1 MDTKAAVVVL
11 AILALALVVTGADV
25 AAQQTQTQGP
35 QTLDELVD
43 FILRP
48 TQEAAD
54 EEDIWNW
61 DTEPEESLLDSEIGP
76 PLAGPKPGDPIGP
89 PLAGPIPE
97 PIEEGRIRPRR
108 VTAVDPYA
116 ATGVNLGSFIIR
128 PSIEIGGIATDNGGG
143 TSDKV
148 AAIGLVVAPEVRI
161 TSETERYTFEAHG
174 RGEVITWDHEE
185 FNEQTAEARA
195 RLRYALTSATAVQ
208 AEAGYARFLEGF
220 SDPDT
225 PDAAAERPAV
235 DEFDVSLGVE
245 HTIGRLSTRATAFV
259 DRAVH
264 EEVPLAGGGVAD
276 RSELDNTEFGARF
289 RAGYATSAVLRPFG
303 EVAAGRREFDQAQDD
318 SGFERSSTWGELR
331 GGIVIDRGEKL
342 SGEASIGYRH
352 EDIEDDDLD
361 DLNVFL
367 ANASILWS
375 PRRLTEVRVDL
386 TTDVSPT
393 STPFASAS
401 VIYAGTVTLA
411 RSLTQ
416 RVRAETG
423 VGLSYEDR
431 IGDDFRDVTFTGF
444 ADVSYAFNRVAS
456 IIGRYEYQRT
466 DRNEVDGDFDA
477 HEVSLRFRL
486 QR

>member
-1 MDTKAAVVVL
+1 MSRKFLL
-11 AILALALVVTGADV
+11 ATLVFSPALAAFGVTAM
-25 AAQQTQTQGP
+25 AQQVNNRQP

-48 TQEAAD
+48 TQEAEED
-54 EEDIWNW
+54 EDIWDW
-61 DTEPEESLLDSEIGP
+61 DSEPEESLLDSEIGP
-76 PLAGPKPGDPIGP
+76 PLAGPKAGDPIGP
-89 PLAGPIPE
+89 PLAGPTPE
-97 PIEEGRIRPRR
+97 PVQEGRIRPRR
-108 VTAVDPYA
+108 ITAADPYA
-116 ATGVNLGSFIIR
+116 ATGVNLGSFVIR
-128 PSIEIGGIATDNGGG
+128 PSIEIGGIATDNGAG
-143 TSDKV
+143 TSNKV
-148 AAIGLVVAPEVRI
+148 GAVGLVVAPEVTV
-161 TSETERYTFEAHG
+161 TSEGERYTFDAHG
-174 RGEVITWDHEE
+174 RGEVVAYDREE

-195 RLRYALTSATAVQ
+195 KLRYSLTSATALE
-208 AEAGYARFLEGF
+208 AEVGYARFLEGF

-225 PDAAAERPAV
+225 PDAAIERPGV
-235 DEFDVSLGVE
+235 DEFDAALGVE
-245 HTIGRLSTRATAFV
+245 HKIGRLSMRATGFV
-259 DRAVH
+259 DRAIH

-289 RAGYATSAVLRPFG
+289 RAGYATSAVLRPFA
-303 EVAAGRREFDQAQDD
+303 EVAAGRREFDRSEDD

-331 GGIVIDRGEKL
+331 GGIVIDRGDKI
-342 SGEASIGYRH
+342 SGEASVGYRR
-352 EDIEDDDLD
+352 EDIEDDNLD

-393 STPFASAS
+393 STPFTSAS
-401 VIYAGTVTLA
+401 VIYAGSVTLA
-411 RSLTQ
+411 RSLTP

-466 DRNEVDGDFDA
+466 DRNETDGDFDA